1 MNFKFL
7 LSILF
12 ISSFT
17 LMSCSKKC
25 VECADC
31 SSEVTLDQSEVC
43 ESDFDNKDEYDQ
55 AVAVIEAFGW
65 DCK

>member
-1 MNFKFL
+1 MNFKL
-7 LSILF
+7 ILSILF

-25 VECADC
+25 VECADYPA
-31 SSEVTLDQSEVC
+31 EVTLEQSEVC

-55 AVAVIEAFGW
+55 AVAVIEAFGC

>member
-1 MNFKFL
+1 
-7 LSILF
+7 
-12 ISSFT
+12 
-17 LMSCSKKC
+17 MSCSKKC

-31 SSEVTLDQSEVC
+31 PAEVTLEQSEVC

-55 AVAVIEAFGW
+55 AVAVIEAFGC